1 MRPDPL
7 IPQSSDS
14 TRRKIFVVVDILE
27 YRRVRSFEPGSV
39 GSCCTS
45 ATSAGMLTM
54 SALRLHRVSDAHQ
67 LRIDTRN
74 HMTLT
79 WPTAPSTSFRPFPF
93 LIDISYPL
101 QAPITV
107 TSTSSPPLHPSR
119 SIKRP
124 SYASFCTQYCTSRAF
139 LRNPT
144 ITITTD
150 IYFFRVPVSP
160 CQAQIVPFRE
170 NVARLTRFT
179 LTNYNH
185 IFPKVQH
192 STVTDLS

>member
-1 MRPDPL
+1 
-7 IPQSSDS
+7 
-14 TRRKIFVVVDILE
+14 
-27 YRRVRSFEPGSV
+27 
-39 GSCCTS
+39 
-45 ATSAGMLTM
+45 
-54 SALRLHRVSDAHQ
+54 
-67 LRIDTRN
+67 
-74 HMTLT
+74 MTFT
-79 WPTAPSTSFRPFPF
+79 WPTASSTSFRQFPF

-101 QAPITV
+101 QAPIPV
-107 TSTSSPPLHPSR
+107 TSVSSPPLHPSR

-139 LRNPT
+139 LRSPT

-160 CQAQIVPFRE
+160 CQAQLVPFRE

-192 STVTDLS
+192 STVTELTYRDTGSSLSEHQGAWATRRNLADAAADHGLLWSCRGKWRLW

>member
-1 MRPDPL
+1 M
-7 IPQSSDS
+7 QHC
-14 TRRKIFVVVDILE
+14 KA
-27 YRRVRSFEPGSV
+27 RSREPCAID
-39 GSCCTS
+39 SCCSS
-45 ATSAGMLTM
+45 APSASILNM
-54 SALRLHRVSDAHQ
+54 SALQLHRVSDAHQ

-74 HMTLT
+74 HVTPT

-101 QAPITV
+101 QAPIPV
-107 TSTSSPPLHPSR
+107 TSISSPPLHPSR

-144 ITITTD
+144 ITITTN